1 LFILELTFSDIDAM
15 EDSQRKLAALKSAL
29 ATNGLME
36 YVSIPWEKPAPDG
49 LTMNLALWFVHVLA
63 GNGHAVDW
71 DYDDLEDATLTA
83 ETCPGGSATES
94 SEVGPAQEDMESLQS
109 LPSSRSSSV
118 SRKRG
123 RGSEPED
130 EPTYSFAVVTDSF
143 NTQVMSCILY

>member
-1 LFILELTFSDIDAM
+1 M
-15 EDSQRKLAALKSAL
+15 EGSQRKLAVLKSAL

-83 ETCPGGSATES
+83 ETCPAGSATES
-94 SEVGPAQEDMESLQS
+94 SEVGPAQDDIESLRS
-109 LPSSRSSSV
+109 LLSSRSSSV

-123 RGSEPED
+123 RSSEPED